1 MLPAPGNP
9 SSARRLCIFLNHDR
23 LDCRRANLK
32 VVTKQ
37 EARQHHRVRRDS
49 KSQAK
54 GVRYNPD
61 GNSWIAVIYRDG
73 RCYSIGTY
81 YRPEDAEAAYQE
93 ALRRENP
100 DLHTAP
106 EKVDRSH
113 LEPAQR
119 ENPDAG

>member
-1 MLPAPGNP
+1 M
-9 SSARRLCIFLNHDR
+9 
-23 LDCRRANLK
+23 
-32 VVTKQ
+32 TKQ

-61 GNSWIAVIYRDG
+61 GNSWSAVIYRDG
-73 RCYSIGTY
+73 RCCSIGTY
-81 YRPEDAEAAYQE
+81 NSQKKAEAAYQE

-119 ENPDAG
+119 ENPDAV